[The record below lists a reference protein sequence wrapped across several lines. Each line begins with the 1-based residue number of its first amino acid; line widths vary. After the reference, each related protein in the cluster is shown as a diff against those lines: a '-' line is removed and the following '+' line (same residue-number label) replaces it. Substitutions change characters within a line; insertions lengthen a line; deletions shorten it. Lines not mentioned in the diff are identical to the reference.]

1 MSDATQPTQA
11 TEIAAAVRQVLG
23 DSLGYLYPAALRVA
37 LRTDIAGHLTDGPK
51 TAAQLAELTGVHA
64 PSLHR
69 VLRFL
74 ATRGIFREDTDS
86 AFHLTPAAHVLR
98 TDVPYSVRSTALLLT
113 DEMYWKSTGR
123 LEDTVRDGST
133 AFNDIFGAPLFDYLD
148 QNEESARTFHTGIAD
163 LSAIEQGGIA
173 ASYDFPATGKI
184 IDVGGGPGGFL
195 RTVLANNPG
204 LHGVLYEQDAVLQQ
218 HQLDDEAIAG
228 RWETA
233 EGNFFDVAPTG
244 GDIYVL
250 KRVLHDW
257 SDDDSLR
264 ILQAVR
270 KAMSDQ
276 ARLLVVDAVVP
287 PGNDPHPAKL
297 YDVAMMTIFD
307 GKERTEPEFKELL
320 AAAGLRLVRVIPTP
334 GTVSILEAVTA

>member
-11 TEIAAAVRQVLG
+11 TEIAAAVTQVLG

-98 TDVPYSVRSTALLLT
+98 TDVPYSVRPAALLFT
-113 DEMYWKSTGR
+113 DEMYWKPAGR

-133 AFNDIFGAPLFDYLD
+133 AFNDIFGAPLFDHLQGEGERERLFTD
-148 QNEESARTFHTGIAD
+148 AMDTMSMTEQNGIV
-163 LSAIEQGGIA
+163 
-173 ASYDFPATGKI
+173 ASYDFPQTGTV
-184 IDVGGGPGGFL
+184 IDLAGGLGGFL
-195 RTVLANNPG
+195 RTLLARNPG
-204 LHGVLYEQDAVLQQ
+204 LRGVLFERESVLRR
-218 HQLDDEAIAG
+218 HKLDDPAIEG

-233 EGNFFDVAPTG
+233 VGDFFEAVPPGADF
-244 GDIYVL
+244 YVL
-250 KRVLHDW
+250 KRIIHDK
-257 SDDDSLR
+257 SDADSVR
-264 ILQAVR
+264 ILRTVR
-270 KAMSDQ
+270 NAMSERS
-276 ARLLVVDAVVP
+276 RLLIVDAVRPDADISPSVTIS
-287 PGNDPHPAKL
+287 
-297 YDVAMMTIFD
+297 DVLMLTVFD
-307 GKERTEPEFKELL
+307 GQERSDEELEVL
-320 AAAGLRLVRVIPTP
+320 LSAADLKSLRVISTP
-334 GTVSILEAVTA
+334 GTLSIVEVAPV

>member
-1 MSDATQPTQA
+1 MSDAQPTQA
-11 TEIAAAVRQVLG
+11 TEITAAVRQVLG

-37 LRTDIAGHLTDGPK
+37 LRHDIAGLLTDGPK
-51 TAAQLAELTGVHA
+51 TSQELARLTGTHA

-69 VLRFL
+69 ILRFL
-74 ATRGIFREDTDS
+74 ATRGIFEEDQHAT
-86 AFHLTPAAHVLR
+86 FRMTPAAHVLR

-113 DEMYWKSTGR
+113 DEMYWQSTGR

-163 LSAIEQGGIA
+163 LSTIEQGGIA
-173 ASYDFPATGKI
+173 ESYDFPESGKI

-204 LHGVLYEQDAVLQQ
+204 LRGVLYEQDAVLRQ
-218 HQLDDEAIAG
+218 HQLDDAAIEG
-228 RWETA
+228 RWETV
-233 EGNFFDVAPTG
+233 EGNFFDVAPAG

-276 ARLLVVDAVVP
+276 ARLLVIDAVVP
-287 PGNDPHPAKL
+287 PGNEPHAAKL

-307 GKERTEPEFKELL
+307 GKERTEPEFRELL
-320 AAAGLRLVRVIPTP
+320 GAAGLRLVRIVPTP
-334 GTVSILEAVTA
+334 GTVSIIEATTA